1 MASLTP
7 SARYGA
13 AGAAVVVAAML
24 LCGLVLIAIDREV
37 DAQMADAL
45 ANQRI
50 HIEKS
55 AGILKAASRT
65 YVLILERWLRPL
77 PERGA
82 RELAIEQA
90 VGTIRHATEEFST
103 LPALNDEEATARN
116 QLVTAVAMWSNR
128 VHRAIIASD
137 GPNATGELRSMLDGI
152 DEASATVIDIDSRAG
167 TSTDKRVSALHS
179 RQAWAQGIFGSMAT
193 GILLLA
199 VAWWNGKTKAER
211 GFQRAEQARA
221 ELERVEKMRSQ
232 FFANTSHELRTPLVA
247 IRGFTALLVDAS
259 EVTDARDLGI
269 RIDRE
274 AADLLGQ
281 IDNILD
287 AAKLAR
293 GGMEVI
299 LGDVDVAEVVRRC
312 IQRCTPLVAAKP
324 LLLSVEVA
332 SELPAARS
340 DPVKLGHVLTNLV
353 ANAIKFTSEGHVA
366 VRARAPAGA
375 ERVVIEVE
383 DTGVGIP
390 EEALGRIWNPFEQA
404 DATVSR
410 RFGGTGLGLSI
421 VRGLLDKMGGE
432 VTVTSTVGK
441 GTTFAVALP
450 VARGEE
456 ARG

>member
-13 AGAAVVVAAML
+13 AGAAVVVAALL
-24 LCGLVLIAIDREV
+24 LCGVVLLKIDREV

-50 HIEKS
+50 HIEKV
-55 AGILKAASRT
+55 AGILKSSSRT

-90 VGTIRHATEEFST
+90 VGTIRHATEDFAS
-103 LPALNDEEATARN
+103 LPALSDEEAGARN
-116 QLVTAVAMWSNR
+116 RLVTAVAMWSNR
-128 VHRAIIASD
+128 VHQAIIASD
-137 GPNATGELRSMLDGI
+137 GPNATGELRALLDDI
-152 DEASATVIDIDSRAG
+152 DQATAAVLDIDSRAG
-167 TSTDKRVSALHS
+167 ASTDARVSALHA
-179 RQAWAQGIFGSMAT
+179 RQGWAQIAFGAMAT
-193 GILLLA
+193 GILFLA
-199 VAWWNGKTKAER
+199 VAWWYGKTKAES
-211 GFQRAEQARA
+211 GFRRSEQACA
-221 ELERVEKMRSQ
+221 ELERVEKLRSQ

-247 IRGFTALLVDAS
+247 IRGFTALLADAPDV
-259 EVTDARDLGI
+259 EARDLGL

-299 LGDVDVAEVVRRC
+299 LGDVDVGEVVRRC
-312 IQRCTPLVAAKP
+312 VQRCTPLVAAKP
-324 LLLSVEVA
+324 L
-332 SELPAARS
+332 ELRVDLAAEMPPARS
-340 DPVKLGHVLTNLV
+340 DPVKLAHVLTNLV

-366 VRARAPAGA
+366 IRASVPDGA
-375 ERVVIEVE
+375 RRVVIEVE

-432 VTVTSTVGK
+432 VSVTSTVGK